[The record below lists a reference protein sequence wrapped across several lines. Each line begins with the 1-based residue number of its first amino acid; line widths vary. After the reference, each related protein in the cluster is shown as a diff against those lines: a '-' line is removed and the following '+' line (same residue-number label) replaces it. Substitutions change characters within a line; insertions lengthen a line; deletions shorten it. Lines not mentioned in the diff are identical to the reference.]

1 MATINLSYPLYDT
14 AVFNIAPV
22 GEVSLFQVPQ
32 GGDATHNKSFTNA
45 RGAGFLPQNESFEIN
60 KINVFQDF
68 LNLVPADLENVWLSN
83 YVYIRV
89 SDQTLFFAP
98 LRMCANYNEFNGF
111 YSQGAAANATL
122 GGLQGA
128 GYDLGKN
135 PIEIPG
141 GVAFSVV
148 IAQITVTTVNAIP
161 MRVVLDG
168 TLTRQI

>member
-14 AVFNIAPV
+14 AVFGTAAA
-22 GEVSLFQVPQ
+22 GEVALFQVPQ
-32 GGDATHNKSFTNA
+32 GGDPTHTKSFTNA
-45 RGAGFLPQNESFEIN
+45 RGAGFLPQNESFEVNNIG
-60 KINVFQDF
+60 VYMDF

-83 YVYIRV
+83 YIYIRV

-98 LRMCANYNEFNGF
+98 LRACARFNEFNGF
-111 YSQGAAANATL
+111 YSQGAAANGSL
-122 GGLQGA
+122 GGLAGG

-148 IAQITVTTVNAIP
+148 IAQVTVLTVAAVP
-161 MRVVLDG
+161 VRVVLDG

>member
-1 MATINLSYPLYDT
+1 MPQINLSYPLYDSVNFLT
-14 AVFNIAPV
+14 APV
-22 GEVSLFQVPQ
+22 LEQTLFQVPQ

-60 KINVFQDF
+60 RISVYQDF

-83 YVYIRV
+83 YIYIRV

-111 YSQGAAANATL
+111 YSQTAAANATL
-122 GGLQGA
+122 GGLQGQ

-141 GVAFSVV
+141 GVQFLVV
-148 IAQITVTTVNAIP
+148 IAQITPITVASIP

-168 TLTRQI
+168 TLTRNI